1 MPWGPSADRTAGVCV
16 CMCTRVLL
24 RCPMIASH
32 QTRLLIHMAPFT
44 VEESGFLSKIHGLP
58 GICLLLWLGQ
68 AKGEKLKDVAIK
80 NTWEQAK

>member
-1 MPWGPSADRTAGVCV
+1 
-16 CMCTRVLL
+16 
-24 RCPMIASH
+24 
-32 QTRLLIHMAPFT
+32 MAPFT